1 TEDDRA
7 RHEGYFAWPDLRICT
22 AAKQYDQRQYD
33 LANLLPTEGFSSDA
47 NLKGP
52 AGLLYDKCASFGQA
66 RRTFACIVSAKCGDQ
81 FDLPEAMKAFGCGAG
96 NETSLT
102 EAQVHAIAGEAN
114 PDAFRE
120 WRAEQAKQEAGE
132 QAKQETEAK
141 QQRKDRR
148 KAAASED
155 EPKSWVKQ
163 CEAESKQRKGK
174 KMTQKEL
181 KAALFKVLLDELER
195 LPKGLIRK
203 DNQYVVNTIAKQRK
217 WSSPEQLAYAIKS
230 VYGYVTADNVPVYV
244 KKSVTTVP
252 FSGSEPVRTLSY
264 SLSKAYDSADVIP
277 HSPMEPCDLGSVF
290 NMFGQ
295 YQHKYEPSF
304 VINQRLVD
312 MWVNHV
318 KDVICSGDA
327 RLYEYLLNWFAHI
340 LQHPGVKTQ
349 TVPLLKSK
357 PGAGKN
363 FLVNV
368 FARQDHGHD
377 RRGHRRIQPQG
388 QPDHEEQDLRG
399 QAATRTQSSIV
410 EAHDRRY
417 ICIEVSDKVCP
428 GMPGTKEYWDR
439 VYKPLLTM
447 EAGASIFHWL
457 LRRDITKFNIRNL
470 PETNYKKL
478 LKCRQS
484 NVGVRFL
491 LNKRQQLIDADTD
504 FEQLYTNKDIYAEY
518 VRWTEESN
526 QKLVNDSTFLQML
539 DSDGF
544 PLKQKRIKGSDSKP
558 RRRVLTPRNIHG
570 HAKALQAG
578 ARVDYIKYRLMQ
590 IGGHDRA
597 FRYIVSDLRY
607 KGATGLCTS
616 GRCQCGRLAQC
627 RRLCATVTNNIL
639 II

>member
-1 TEDDRA
+1 
-7 RHEGYFAWPDLRICT
+7 
-22 AAKQYDQRQYD
+22 
-33 LANLLPTEGFSSDA
+33 
-47 NLKGP
+47 
-52 AGLLYDKCASFGQA
+52 
-66 RRTFACIVSAKCGDQ
+66 
-81 FDLPEAMKAFGCGAG
+81 
-96 NETSLT
+96 
-102 EAQVHAIAGEAN
+102 
-114 PDAFRE
+114 
-120 WRAEQAKQEAGE
+120 
-132 QAKQETEAK
+132 
-141 QQRKDRR
+141 
-148 KAAASED
+148 
-155 EPKSWVKQ
+155 
-163 CEAESKQRKGK
+163 
-174 KMTQKEL
+174 
-181 KAALFKVLLDELER
+181 
-195 LPKGLIRK
+195 
-203 DNQYVVNTIAKQRK
+203 
-217 WSSPEQLAYAIKS
+217 
-230 VYGYVTADNVPVYV
+230 
-244 KKSVTTVP
+244 
-252 FSGSEPVRTLSY
+252 
-264 SLSKAYDSADVIP
+264 
-277 HSPMEPCDLGSVF
+277 MEPCDLGSVF

-295 YQHKYEPSF
+295 YQHKYDPSF

-312 MWVNHV
+312 MWLNHV

-327 RLYEYLLNWFAHI
+327 RLYEYLLDWFAHI

-377 RRGHRRIQPQG
+377 RRGDRRVQPQG

-417 ICIEVSDKVCP
+417 VCIEVSDKVCP
-428 GMPGTKEYWDR
+428 GMPGAKEYWDR

-447 EAGASIFHWL
+447 EAGASTFHWL

-470 PETNYKKL
+470 PETTYKKL
-478 LKCRQS
+478 LKCKQS

-504 FEQLYTNKDIYAEY
+504 FEQLYTNKDLYAEY

-539 DSDGF
+539 DSVGF

-558 RRRVLTPRNIHG
+558 RRRVLTPRTFT
-570 HAKALQAG
+570 ATLKLSKQELQVAHDRIRSHLEKISELTTMINDVQ
-578 ARVDYIKYRLMQ
+578 RVDYIKYRLMQ

-607 KGATGLCTS
+607 KGELEQLFDLPFDEILQAYLSMLDRRNRIVHKWTMSMWETGPVPTFV
-616 GRCQCGRLAQC
+616 RYRYQQHINYLAKTC
-627 RRLCATVTNNIL
+627 SSANRSVSSC
-639 II
+639 

>member
-1 TEDDRA
+1 
-7 RHEGYFAWPDLRICT
+7 
-22 AAKQYDQRQYD
+22 
-33 LANLLPTEGFSSDA
+33 
-47 NLKGP
+47 
-52 AGLLYDKCASFGQA
+52 
-66 RRTFACIVSAKCGDQ
+66 
-81 FDLPEAMKAFGCGAG
+81 
-96 NETSLT
+96 
-102 EAQVHAIAGEAN
+102 
-114 PDAFRE
+114 
-120 WRAEQAKQEAGE
+120 
-132 QAKQETEAK
+132 
-141 QQRKDRR
+141 
-148 KAAASED
+148 
-155 EPKSWVKQ
+155 
-163 CEAESKQRKGK
+163 
-174 KMTQKEL
+174 
-181 KAALFKVLLDELER
+181 
-195 LPKGLIRK
+195 
-203 DNQYVVNTIAKQRK
+203 
-217 WSSPEQLAYAIKS
+217 
-230 VYGYVTADNVPVYV
+230 
-244 KKSVTTVP
+244 
-252 FSGSEPVRTLSY
+252 
-264 SLSKAYDSADVIP
+264 
-277 HSPMEPCDLGSVF
+277 MEPCDLGSVF

-295 YQHKYEPSF
+295 YQHKYDPSF

-312 MWVNHV
+312 MWLNHV

-327 RLYEYLLNWFAHI
+327 RLYEYLLDWFAHI

-377 RRGHRRIQPQG
+377 RRGDRRVQPQG

-417 ICIEVSDKVCP
+417 VCIEVSDKVCP
-428 GMPGTKEYWDR
+428 GMPGAKEYWDR

-447 EAGASIFHWL
+447 EAGASTFHWL

-470 PETNYKKL
+470 PETTYKKL
-478 LKCRQS
+478 LKCKQS

-504 FEQLYTNKDIYAEY
+504 FEQLYTNKDLYAEY

-539 DSDGF
+539 DSVGF

-558 RRRVLTPRNIHG
+558 RRRVLTPRTFT
-570 HAKALQAG
+570 ATLKLSKQELQVAHDRIRSHLEKISELTTMINDVQ
-578 ARVDYIKYRLMQ
+578 RVDYIKYRLMQ

-607 KGATGLCTS
+607 KDATGSCTS
-616 GRCQCGRLAQC
+616 GLCQSKTCSSANRSVSSC
-627 RRLCATVTNNIL
+627 
-639 II
+639 